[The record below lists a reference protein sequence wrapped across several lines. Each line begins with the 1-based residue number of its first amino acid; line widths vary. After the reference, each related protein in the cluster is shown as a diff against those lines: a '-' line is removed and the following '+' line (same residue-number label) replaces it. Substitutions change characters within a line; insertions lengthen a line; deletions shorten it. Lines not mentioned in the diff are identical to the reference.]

1 MHNVLDVNKRIYI
14 STISKKHHE
23 KQTPKKKK
31 KKKEKIKVK
40 LQYDLL
46 WNKLV
51 QIFGQIIQPLLN
63 IPNDIWY

>member
-1 MHNVLDVNKRIYI
+1 MHNVLDVNKRIYM

-31 KKKEKIKVK
+31 KKKKKIKVK

-46 WNKLV
+46 WNKIV
-51 QIFGQIIQPLLN
+51 RIFWQKINPQ
-63 IPNDIWY
+63 